1 MNRRF
6 FNRTGAG
13 ILVGLGGLFATA
25 AARSETAKQEPTLK
39 THRMAFQVSSGDT
52 QLMTLVLGNATNA
65 ADYYKARNETVQI
78 EIVAFGPGYL
88 MLRDISPV
96 KERIS
101 EMRKKLP
108 SIVFSACQNSRAAIA
123 RQDNKT
129 PADIHQL
136 PEAVDVAAGVVRL
149 SELQEDGWSYIRT

>member
-13 ILVGLGGLFATA
+13 VLVGLGGLFATA
-25 AARSETAKQEPTLK
+25 SARSEPAKQDPALK
-39 THRMAFQVSSGDT
+39 IHRMAFQVSSGDT

-65 ADYYKARNETVQI
+65 ADYYKARNEAVEI

-96 KERIS
+96 KDRIA
-101 EMRKKLP
+101 ELHKAMP
-108 SIVFSACQNSRAAIA
+108 SLVFSACQNSRAALA
-123 RQDNKT
+123 RQNNKA
-129 PADIHQL
+129 PADIVQL
-136 PEAVDVAAGVVRL
+136 PEATDVPAGVVRL
-149 SELQEDGWSYIRT
+149 SELQEQGWSYIRT